1 MGETGLRT
9 PTKVRKWEEQ
19 VFVPLRKLEN
29 GRNRSSYPYES
40 SKMGGTGLRTL
51 TKVPKMGGTGLRT
64 PTKAHSGADS
74 MRDYTL
80 MTSPS
85 CAKMVLGKMV
95 FASLSSTSSLS

>member
-1 MGETGLRT
+1 MGGTSLRT
-9 PTKVRKWEEQ
+9 PTKARKWEEQ

-29 GRNRSSYPYES
+29 GRNRSSYPYEG
-40 SKMGGTGLRTL
+40 SKMGE
-51 TKVPKMGGTGLRT
+51 TGLRT